1 MVSPE
6 ECLVKNRYSAT
17 WFELF
22 LASPEERQ
30 TRIEV
35 DFLTR
40 QLPRERF
47 TTILDVC
54 CGYGRH
60 AAPLGEH
67 GYEVMAIDRDPNVI
81 DAARRGHGPKGVDFQ
96 VWDMSRIR
104 DLNRRF
110 DAVIC
115 MWQSFGYLD
124 AAANRDI
131 LDQIATILNPG
142 GRFIIDIYNAS
153 FFESRQG
160 VRSSRRQGIDIVT
173 TQDLHADRLTVNL
186 EYGDGRGNDTFEW
199 QVFTR
204 DSFRVEA
211 LSHGLQP
218 LVGCTDF
225 EESQSP
231 GPAKPRMQFV
241 LEKRQVHEPA
251 AHSFGLSC
259 LASSK

>member
-1 MVSPE
+1 M
-6 ECLVKNRYSAT
+6 KNRYSDT

-40 QLPRERF
+40 HLPRERF
-47 TTILDVC
+47 TTVLDVC
-54 CGYGRH
+54 SGYGRH

-67 GYEVMAIDRDPNVI
+67 GYEVMAIDRGPNVV
-81 DAARRGHGPKGVDFQ
+81 DAARRRHGLKDVDFQ

-115 MWQSFGYLD
+115 MWQSFGYFD

-131 LDQIATILNPG
+131 LDQIAAILNPG

-160 VRSSRRQGIDIVT
+160 TRSSRQQGVDVVT
-173 TQDLHADRLTVNL
+173 TQHLLGDRLTVNL
-186 EYGDGRGNDTFEW
+186 DYGDGRGHDTFEW
-199 QVFTR
+199 QVFTP
-204 DSFRVEA
+204 DSFRLEA
-211 LSHGLQP
+211 LSRGRRP
-218 LVGCTDF
+218 LVECTDF
-225 EESQSP
+225 DEHRP
-231 GPAKPRMQFV
+231 PDPANPRM
-241 LEKRQVHEPA
+241 
-251 AHSFGLSC
+251 
-259 LASSK
+259 